1 MGFLINFKKTEKTR
15 YTDNPLEVYNEKK
28 QLMQKNEKFLY
39 SDEGKL
45 DQINTHGGIAGATA
59 MYAFDNIVTSKG

>member
-1 MGFLINFKKTEKTR
+1 MLG
-15 YTDNPLEVYNEKK
+15 YPLEVYNEKK